1 VTALLAVLLTRYF
14 RLIYARLASILL
26 IMSRSLEGR
35 SLFPQCDSVPTD
47 FQSDHKLKQRSGFFR
62 KLFAIGEQPKE
73 ETLMSDHS
81 FSNNSGNQP
90 EDHTKEESNS
100 KLVTAQL
107 QVYEAQERIRSG
119 LVTVEVM
126 TDLATAVDNLID
138 VYIEDVRPNG
148 TERK

>member
-1 VTALLAVLLTRYF
+1 
-14 RLIYARLASILL
+14 
-26 IMSRSLEGR
+26 M
-35 SLFPQCDSVPTD
+35 
-47 FQSDHKLKQRSGFFR
+47 
-62 KLFAIGEQPKE
+62 E

-100 KLVTAQL
+100 RLVTAQL